1 MTIDF
6 KGNHFPKSV
15 ILYAVFFYVRYGVS
29 YRDLEEIMAER
40 GVEIDHATL
49 NRWVVKF
56 SPLIAAN
63 AQARKKPTAVSWRM
77 DETYIKVR
85 GKWMYHY
92 RAVDRD
98 GQTLDFM
105 LSERRD
111 AAAARRFFK
120 RAVAVNGVPE
130 RIAIDKSGANLAGL
144 QKLNVIL
151 KFTGVGRIIGIVQ
164 SKYLNNIVEQDHR
177 FIKRITRP
185 MLGFKA
191 FHSADATLAGIETA
205 HMIRKGQLGQA
216 RPLRIQAVRHPRSIT
231 VSSENYSPAN
241 RKLCDRT
248 FHSASATLQG
258 IEVAHMI
265 RKGQIGS
272 KGQSVFQAIA
282 SLAA

>member
-63 AQARKKPTAVSWRM
+63 AQARKRPTAISWRM

-85 GKWMYHY
+85 GKWTYLY

-111 AAAARRFFK
+111 TAAARRFFK
-120 RAVAVNGVPE
+120 RAVGTSGVPD

-144 QKLNVIL
+144 QSLNVIL
-151 KFTGVGRIIGIVQ
+151 KCTGSGKTIKIVQ
-164 SKYLNNIVEQDHR
+164 SKYLNNVVEQDHR

-191 FHSADATLAGIETA
+191 LHSAASTLAGIETA
-205 HMIRKGQLGQA
+205 HMIRKGQLGQNEA
-216 RPLRIQAVRHPRSIT
+216 
-231 VSSENYSPAN
+231 SPFKQFA
-241 RKLCDRT
+241 
-248 FHSASATLQG
+248 A
-258 IEVAHMI
+258 
-265 RKGQIGS
+265 
-272 KGQSVFQAIA
+272 
-282 SLAA
+282 LAA